1 LRKKVFL
8 LGLFLLGLSLF
19 AACGTARV
27 PAGTL
32 RLGSDFPPGRTIPRR
47 YFSPGAGGKN
57 LSPPLRWSGVPAG
70 TESFALTVEDLSP
83 VANDW
88 AHWLVVNIPG
98 RTRSLPAGAS
108 GTRALPPGARELV
121 NSFGYTGYGGPEPP
135 AGTGRHPYLFTLYAL
150 RVRRLNLPLDAGLA
164 GLRAALSG
172 KVLARAEFTGYAG
185 D

>member
-1 LRKKVFL
+1 MRRRVFSLAL
-8 LGLFLLGLSLF
+8 LLLGLSLLT
-19 AACGTARV
+19 ACGAARAPKV
-27 PAGTL
+27 NL
-32 RLGSDFPPGRTIPRR
+32 RLASDFPPGGTVPRR
-47 YFSPGAGGKN
+47 FWSPGAGGEN

-108 GTRALPPGARELV
+108 GAKALPPGSKELV
-121 NSFGYTGYGGPEPP
+121 NSFGYAGYGGPEPP
-135 AGTGRHPYLFTLYAL
+135 PGTGRHPYRFTLYAL
-150 RVRRLNLPLDAGLA
+150 RVRRLNLPPDAGLS
-164 GLRAALSG
+164 GLRAALAG
-172 KVLARAEFTGYAG
+172 KVLARAELTGYAG